1 MGGGETCIF
10 FFARTRGRVWGAVR
24 KGAGARRP
32 RRALARAQAAGC
44 VWAPSPAPP
53 ELVTL
58 VAFMTPGAGWGARR
72 RRAPPGCVPEW
83 APRSRSPG
91 GERGGRG
98 GGRRR
103 RGLGG
108 GARGWPGPRIGA
120 AGGASPAR
128 RPCGP
133 LRPCGLCAGRAPE
146 SERASARS
154 TSTGDRGS
162 GKRGRATFSPLGLR
176 RMDWLN
182 VQARLP
188 GVCCV
193 CVRGGKASPT
203 PTAHTHTHTH
213 AHTHGPAAGSAA
225 ESLRFLPRRLP
236 LPDRLCEN
244 FI

>member
-10 FFARTRGRVWGAVR
+10 FFARTRGRECGAVR

-32 RRALARAQAAGC
+32 RRALAGAQAAGC

-53 ELVTL
+53 ELVTS
-58 VAFMTPGAGWGARR
+58 VAFMTPGAGWGSAAAP
-72 RRAPPGCVPEW
+72 APPGCVPEW

-91 GERGGRG
+91 GERGRRG

-103 RGLGG
+103 
-108 GARGWPGPRIGA
+108 GPPIGA
-120 AGGASPAR
+120 AGGTSPAC

-133 LRPCGLCAGRAPE
+133 LRPCGLCAERAPE

-188 GVCCV
+188 GVCWV
-193 CVRGGKASPT
+193 CAAERPPRLPPRTRTLTS
-203 PTAHTHTHTH
+203 THTL
-213 AHTHGPAAGSAA
+213 PDPRRGSAA
-225 ESLRFLPRRLP
+225 ESLHFLPRSLP